1 MNREELHGRHGS
13 HNAAAMTSANGRHA
27 ATERTPETF
36 RTWRLY
42 MRESVRTVVIEHTEQ
57 IN

>member
-1 MNREELHGRHGS
+1 MNDMAP
-13 HNAAAMTSANGRHA
+13 NAAAMTSANGRHA
-27 ATERTPETF
+27 ATERTPETY